1 MSSINNNV
9 DINNKKL
16 SDYEITK
23 YEQNYGVTIKQKN
36 DKTYFKGTN
45 ANIEKV
51 KAIIKRDIFL
61 SNNPVK
67 KVESKPGSLSSQ
79 LNNVEYNPNYSA
91 IYGGSNSKK
100 DLFRVREFTTY

>member
-1 MSSINNNV
+1 MSSINNNI

-23 YEQNYGVTIKQKN
+23 YEQNYGVTIKQKK

-61 SNNPVK
+61 SNNPLTN
-67 KVESKPGSLSSQ
+67 VESKPGSLSSQ
-79 LNNVEYNPNYSA
+79 LKNVEYKPNYSA
-91 IYGGSNSKK
+91 IYGGGTSKK
-100 DLFRVREFTTY
+100 DLFRVREFTTH